1 MNDLA
6 LGMIVA
12 TLAAVPLS
20 LLLLAVA
27 DVIRLPG
34 AEQRQRWINRCL
46 AALALPLGAML
57 GVLVWGWAGATHL
70 GPLCAAFATPEFRNT
85 QALALHSLLI
95 DSDQGKDPPW
105 AAALLK
111 SGGGPLDFVEYAQA
125 PAAASSSRAVM
136 PIQSAYTLEGRRI
149 THHRNR
155 WFHVEMD
162 RFRLLDR
169 TTGVVVAEGDEM
181 WIQAGRAIHHCGIG
195 SGRRPTADTEW
206 PGGDGVARFVAQ
218 ASAGRAWTGTLR
230 E

>member
-6 LGMIVA
+6 LGAIVA

-27 DVIRLPG
+27 NVIRLPE
-34 AEQRQRWINRCL
+34 AEQRHRWINRCL

-57 GVLVWGWAGATHL
+57 GVLVWGWAGAAHL

-85 QALALHSLLI
+85 QPLALRSLLI
-95 DSDQGKDPPW
+95 DSDQGNDPPW

-111 SGGGPLDFVEYAQA
+111 SGGGPLDFVEYEPVRA
-125 PAAASSSRAVM
+125 PAAAASQAAM
-136 PIQSAYTLEGRRI
+136 PMQSAYALEARRI

-162 RFRLLDR
+162 RFQLIDR
-169 TTGVVVAEGDEM
+169 ATGVALAEGDEI
-181 WIQAGRAIHHCGIG
+181 WIKAGRATYHCGIG
-195 SGRRPTADTEW
+195 SGTRPSSASSW
-206 PGGDGVARFVAQ
+206 PGGDGVARFVQ
-218 ASAGRAWTGTLR
+218 AAALPRLVP
-230 E
+230 